1 MATVTWLPFTD
12 ITVFQKFCFSIDRP
26 LQFSDRKGYF
36 VSNHCAVFGLL
47 CGCWDGKTAV
57 FASTFRSCNA
67 LFHIFL
73 SVRSCMF
80 VISRMSQTYR
90 SQWVILSIYIVSF
103 YREKTNKAFQVKLRE
118 AEKETTV
125 LFFSLDLNFSE
136 ASSLSTNGCAM
147 LFYSFEISRVT

>member
-1 MATVTWLPFTD
+1 
-12 ITVFQKFCFSIDRP
+12 
-26 LQFSDRKGYF
+26 
-36 VSNHCAVFGLL
+36 
-47 CGCWDGKTAV
+47 
-57 FASTFRSCNA
+57 
-67 LFHIFL
+67 
-73 SVRSCMF
+73 MF